1 MATADFFHRYVKTR
15 RTDTFSMVLG
25 GPGHVQSMA
34 KKSKII
40 PGAPFFKIPFFWGLL
55 VQVIKFSL
63 FLNSSLVLLVTFK
76 RIELEMPD

>member
-1 MATADFFHRYVKTR
+1 
-15 RTDTFSMVLG
+15 MVLG

-55 VQVIKFSL
+55 VQVNKFSL
-63 FLNSSLVLLVTFK
+63 FLNSSLALLVTFK
-76 RIELEMPD
+76 RIELEMPDWSHLRDLFQIFITVTNFL